1 MDGLLPLI
9 TGFGLAAGAGGRAS
23 LVALLLG
30 VCHYTPYFE
39 LAPSFEWLASIPV
52 LFILGVI
59 GLTEMWVDAHPDL
72 KEFAHYPTYLSS
84 FIVGFI
90 ALAASTGE
98 VDSNILSLAG
108 SGILGGVTGT
118 IARYAR
124 NEVTEFIDN
133 TAGALGDVLGD
144 GALNT
149 KRSMMENMA
158 TVSIVGAT
166 ITLPIVGVIAVVLL
180 LIGGIVWAR
189 RSRKDPVLPSDS

>member
-30 VCHYTPYFE
+30 VCHYTPYFD

-133 TAGALGDVLGD
+133 TTGALGDVLGD

-180 LIGGIVWAR
+180 PNWGYRMGSQKPK
-189 RSRKDPVLPSDS
+189 RSRIAQ

>member
-39 LAPSFEWLASIPV
+39 LAPGFDWLASIPV
-52 LFILGVI
+52 LFILSVI
-59 GLTEMWVDAHPDL
+59 GLTEMWVDSHPDF
-72 KEFAHYPTYLSS
+72 KEFAHYPTYLSA
-84 FIVGFI
+84 FVVGFI

-98 VDSNILSLAG
+98 VDSDILSLAG

-118 IARYAR
+118 VARYAR
-124 NEVTEFIDN
+124 NEVTELIDN

-149 KRSMMENMA
+149 KRSMMENLA
-158 TVSIVGAT
+158 TVSIVGVT
-166 ITLPIVGVIAVVLL
+166 ITLPLLGLIAAITL
-180 LIGGIVWAR
+180 LIGGLVWAR
-189 RSRKDPVLPSDS
+189 SSRKDPVLPSDT

>member
-30 VCHYTPYFE
+30 LSHYTPYFD
-39 LAPSFEWLASIPV
+39 LAPSFAWLASIPV

-59 GLTEMWVDAHPDL
+59 GLTEMWVDAHPDF
-72 KEFAHYPTYLSS
+72 KEFAHYPTYLSA
-84 FIVGFI
+84 FMVGFI
-90 ALAASTGE
+90 ALAASTGD
-98 VDSNILSLAG
+98 VDSNLLSLAG

-118 IARYAR
+118 VARYAR

-133 TAGALGDVLGD
+133 TTSAMGDVIGD

-149 KRSMMENMA
+149 KRSMIENVA
-158 TVSIVGAT
+158 TVSVVGAT
-166 ITLPIVGVIAVVLL
+166 ITLPILGVIAFVVLVVCAL
-180 LIGGIVWAR
+180 FWAR
-189 RSRKDPVLPSDS
+189 SSSKDPVLPSNK

>member
-1 MDGLLPLI
+1 MDELLPLI

-72 KEFAHYPTYLSS
+72 KEFAHYPTYLSA
-84 FIVGFI
+84 FMVGFI
-90 ALAASTGE
+90 ALAASTGD

-108 SGILGGVTGT
+108 SGILGGFTGT
-118 IARYAR
+118 AARYAR

-133 TAGALGDVLGD
+133 TTGALGDVLGD
-144 GALNT
+144 GTLNT
-149 KRSMMENMA
+149 KRSMMENVA
-158 TVSIVGAT
+158 TVSLVGAT
-166 ITLPIVGVIAVVLL
+166 IILPILGIIAVVLL
-180 LIGGIVWAR
+180 LVGGIAWAR
-189 RSRKDPVLPSDS
+189 NSRKDPILPSDS

>member
-72 KEFAHYPTYLSS
+72 KEFAHYPTYLSA
-84 FIVGFI
+84 FMVGFI
-90 ALAASTGE
+90 ALAASTGD

-108 SGILGGVTGT
+108 SGILGGFTGT
-118 IARYAR
+118 AARYAR

-133 TAGALGDVLGD
+133 TTGALGDVLGD
-144 GALNT
+144 GTLNT
-149 KRSMMENMA
+149 KRSMMENVA
-158 TVSIVGAT
+158 TVSLVGAT
-166 ITLPIVGVIAVVLL
+166 IILPILGIIAVVLL
-180 LIGGIVWAR
+180 LVGGIAWAR
-189 RSRKDPVLPSDS
+189 NSRKDPILPSDS

>member
-30 VCHYTPYFE
+30 LSHYTPYFE
-39 LAPSFEWLASIPV
+39 LAPSFAWLASIPV

-59 GLTEMWVDAHPDL
+59 GLTEMWVDAHPDF
-72 KEFAHYPTYLSS
+72 KEFAHYPTYLSA
-84 FIVGFI
+84 FMVGFI
-90 ALAASTGE
+90 ALAASTGD
-98 VDSNILSLAG
+98 VDSNLLSLAG

-118 IARYAR
+118 VARYAR

-133 TAGALGDVLGD
+133 TTSAMGDVIGD

-149 KRSMMENMA
+149 KRSMIENVA
-158 TVSIVGAT
+158 TVGVVGAT
-166 ITLPIVGVIAVVLL
+166 ITLPILGVIAFVLL
-180 LIGGIVWAR
+180 VVGAFFWAR
-189 RSRKDPVLPSDS
+189 SSSKDPVLPSNE

>member
-30 VCHYTPYFE
+30 LSHYTPYFE
-39 LAPSFEWLASIPV
+39 LAPSFAWLASIPV

-59 GLTEMWVDAHPDL
+59 GLTEMWVDAHPDF
-72 KEFAHYPTYLSS
+72 KEFAHYPTYLSA
-84 FIVGFI
+84 FMVGFI
-90 ALAASTGE
+90 ALAASTGD
-98 VDSNILSLAG
+98 VDSNLLSLAG

-118 IARYAR
+118 VARYAR

-133 TAGALGDVLGD
+133 TTSAMGDVIGD

-149 KRSMMENMA
+149 KRSMIENVA
-158 TVSIVGAT
+158 TVGVVGAT
-166 ITLPIVGVIAVVLL
+166 ITLPIIGVIAFVLL
-180 LIGGIVWAR
+180 VVGAFFWAR
-189 RSRKDPVLPSDS
+189 SSSKDPVLPSNE

>member
-30 VCHYTPYFE
+30 IFHYTPYFE
-39 LAPSFEWLASIPV
+39 LAPSFDWLSSIPV

-84 FIVGFI
+84 FMVGFI
-90 ALAASTGE
+90 ALAASTGD

-108 SGILGGVTGT
+108 SGILGGITGT

-133 TAGALGDVLGD
+133 TTSVLGDVIGD

-149 KRSMMENMA
+149 KRSMMENVA

-166 ITLPIVGVIAVVLL
+166 ITLPIVGIIAILML
-180 LIGGIVWAR
+180 LIGGIIWAKR
-189 RSRKDPVLPSDS
+189 GHKDPILPSDS

>member
-30 VCHYTPYFE
+30 LSHYTPYFD
-39 LAPSFEWLASIPV
+39 LAPSFAWLASIPV

-72 KEFAHYPTYLSS
+72 KEFAHYPTYLSA
-84 FIVGFI
+84 FMVGFI
-90 ALAASTGE
+90 ALAASTGD
-98 VDSNILSLAG
+98 VDSNLLSLAG

-118 IARYAR
+118 VARYAR

-133 TAGALGDVLGD
+133 TTSAMGDIIGD

-149 KRSMMENMA
+149 KRSMIENVA
-158 TVSIVGAT
+158 TVGVVGAT
-166 ITLPIVGVIAVVLL
+166 ITLPIIGVIAFVLL
-180 LIGGIVWAR
+180 VVGAFFWAR
-189 RSRKDPVLPSDS
+189 SSSKDPVLPSSE

>member
-72 KEFAHYPTYLSS
+72 KEFAHYPTYLSA
-84 FIVGFI
+84 FMVGFI
-90 ALAASTGE
+90 ALAASTGD

-108 SGILGGVTGT
+108 SGILGGFTGT
-118 IARYAR
+118 AARYAR

-133 TAGALGDVLGD
+133 TTGALGDVLGD
-144 GALNT
+144 GTLNT
-149 KRSMMENMA
+149 KRSMMENVA
-158 TVSIVGAT
+158 TVSLVGAT
-166 ITLPIVGVIAVVLL
+166 IILPILGIIAVVLL
-180 LIGGIVWAR
+180 LVGGIAWAR
-189 RSRKDPVLPSDS
+189 SSRKDPILPSDS